1 MLDWFA
7 DVVLKRSLKR
17 RRAQIAA
24 RDTYYATSAR
34 SFDHYRLQ
42 TIGQGEPPRRFEK
55 CLFAVDEEYFTLVM
69 HSRRMENAVLIPRE
83 MLCWFGRP
91 EKYQPNHNE
100 VWIHLDGESYWI
112 KLELRLSLYHAQ
124 RLIRALKQIATPEQ
138 ITAYRRHRP
147 HVHYGPV
154 EARGATQDL
163 YGVWTVAPRQLLL
176 YLMPAALIVF
186 EGQQIVR
193 RFPLEQI
200 GSIEVM
206 RRADAPTENGIVRFT
221 SKPPGGSARGEVISY
236 TLADHVEFGVNLSE
250 AARRWLEE
258 PPIFYGKHKDDE
270 DDWD

>member
-17 RRAQIAA
+17 RRAQIASHG
-24 RDTYYATSAR
+24 TSYTTSAR
-34 SFDHYRLQ
+34 SWDHYRLH
-42 TIGQGEPPRRFEK
+42 TIGQTPPPRRFEK
-55 CLFAVDEEYFTLVM
+55 CLFSVNEHSFFLVM
-69 HSRRMENAVLIPRE
+69 HSRRLENAISIPRE
-83 MLCWFGRP
+83 TLCWFGRP
-91 EKYQPNHNE
+91 EKYQPDRNE
-100 VWIHLDGESYWI
+100 VWIHLDGDTYWM

-163 YGVWTVAPRQLLL
+163 YGVWTVAPRPLLL

-186 EGQQIVR
+186 EGEQIVR

-258 PPIFYGKHKDDE
+258 PPIFYGKRKDDE